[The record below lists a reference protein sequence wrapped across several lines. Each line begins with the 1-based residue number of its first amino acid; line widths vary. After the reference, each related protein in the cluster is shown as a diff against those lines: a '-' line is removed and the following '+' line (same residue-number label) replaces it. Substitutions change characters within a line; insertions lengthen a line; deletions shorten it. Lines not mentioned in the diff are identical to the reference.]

1 MTGRLRDRPPGTPR
15 YAVVDDSTRV
25 DYTDSRIH
33 ADFLAERRA
42 GGEVIERE
50 QGAYYQRG
58 VFGLHVPQQC
68 RACDERCCTLTSHRR
83 T

>member
-1 MTGRLRDRPPGTPR
+1 MRLRDRPPGTPKF
-15 YAVVDDSTRV
+15 AVVDDSTRV

-33 ADFLAERRA
+33 ADYLAERRA

-58 VFGLHVPQQC
+58 VFALQLRGC
-68 RACDERCCTLTSHRR
+68 RGCLEGVCTLNSHRS
-83 T
+83 